1 MGIPISGNRFLIT
14 GGLSLIG
21 SHIAEHLLSAGAAEV
36 VLFDN
41 LSLSTPQSVGGL
53 LEQARV
59 RFVRGDI
66 LNADELMAATQGMGG
81 VFAVAGYLTLPMSQN
96 PPTGLRVNVNGL
108 LNVLEACRWS
118 GVQKA
123 IFSSSVATAGNVA
136 AGHITEETPY
146 HTSGLQPASALYGI
160 TKLLGE
166 QLCRLYAQR
175 HGVDTVSLRYATVY
189 GERQHYRGVNA
200 LYIVDTYDKIVAG
213 QRPRIPG
220 DGSEVHDYVYV
231 GDVARANLMAMEA
244 QASGESCL
252 VATGISTNINDIVRI
267 LLQQCG
273 SKLKPEYGEDTAAVK
288 SAASSDISFSNEKA
302 RRLLGWTP
310 QVSIEEGVRRLIAW
324 RRAAG

>member
-1 MGIPISGNRFLIT
+1 MGVPISGNRFLIT

-21 SHIAEHLLSAGAAEV
+21 SHIAEHLLAAGAAEV

-59 RFVRGDI
+59 RFVRGDL
-66 LNADELMAATQGMGG
+66 LNPDELMAAAQGIAG

-96 PPTGLRVNVNGL
+96 PPTGLRVNVNGM

-118 GVQKA
+118 GVKKA
-123 IFSSSVATAGNVA
+123 VFSSSVATAGDVPS
-136 AGHITEETPY
+136 GLITEETPF
-146 HTSGLQPASALYGI
+146 HGQVMQPAAALYGI

-175 HGVDTVSLRYATVY
+175 HGVDALSLRYATVY

-200 LYIVDTYDKIVAG
+200 LYIVDTYDKIMAG
-213 QRPRIPG
+213 RRPRIPG
-220 DGSEVHDYVYV
+220 DGGEVHDYVYV

-244 QASGESCL
+244 KASGEACL
-252 VATGISTNINDIVRI
+252 VATGVSTTINDIVRI
-267 LLQQCG
+267 LLRECG
-273 SKLKPEYGEDTAAVK
+273 STLEPEYGEDTGAVK

-310 QVSIEEGVRRLIAW
+310 QVSIEEGIRRLIAW